1 MASNRRLS
9 KWYSFFW
16 LLVIVG
22 VAIGIG
28 NRAERIDT
36 ILYNYAGKMLGYV
49 PQQRTLYLL
58 HSGQTAPREPDTTS
72 QTIRQDFPRVGAVE
86 VDDAAAADCFAALPL
101 GPQDTAVLLNKLAT
115 QGVKHLAISA
125 PFTWQNPA
133 TIARQMVAMRLG
145 EFDSVALG
153 MRGRTAAEADF
164 TPTVLRSNAIPSDH
178 IEGDTSGLPAANR
191 PVENDLYQTQE
202 AATLSWAPDRLEE
215 ERLTQNP
222 GGGTERS
229 FPLLAR
235 WNGEILPTLPLRLAM
250 QIKGLKPT
258 DVRVRLGKDI
268 RLGSLT
274 LPLDERGRTR
284 LTQASTTIHQLA
296 QVVDGKVP
304 AAKQSPIL
312 LLAQP
317 PSGKAEPERVQQL
330 AATISQLCVSE
341 TVLHHTHPG
350 APGLSLQY
358 SNPASGWLHLS
369 IIAVFVLFAV
379 RVLPF
384 FYAFFRHIIML
395 AALGGI
401 LWLANDMMLRGEW
414 FHLTTA
420 LCTWLTLAVAL
431 RFLRPSEVRSRR
443 RR

>member
-9 KWYSFFW
+9 KWRSFFW

-28 NRAERIDT
+28 NKAEHIDSL
-36 ILYNYAGKMLGYV
+36 LYNYAGKLLGYV
-49 PQQRTLYLL
+49 PQERTLYLL
-58 HSGQTAPREPDTTS
+58 HSGQTAPREQDTTS
-72 QTIRQDFPRVGAVE
+72 QSTQQEFPRVGAVE
-86 VDDAAAADCFAALPL
+86 VDDASAAGCFAALPL
-101 GPQDTAVLLNKLAT
+101 GPQDTAVLLNKLTA
-115 QGVKHLAISA
+115 QGVRHLAVSA
-125 PFTWQNPA
+125 PFTWQNPPA
-133 TIARQMVAMRLG
+133 IARQMVAMRLG
-145 EFDSVALG
+145 AFSSVAVGL
-153 MRGRTAAEADF
+153 RGRTAAEADF
-164 TPTVLRSNAIPSDH
+164 TPTVLRSWAIPSDH

-191 PVENDLYQTQE
+191 AVENDLYQTPE
-202 AATLSWAPDRLEE
+202 AANLGWAPDRLEE

-222 GGGTERS
+222 GHPTDRT

-235 WNGEILPTLPLRLAM
+235 WNGEIFPTLPLRLAM
-250 QIKGLKPT
+250 QIKGLTPA
-258 DVRVRLGKDI
+258 DLRVRIGRDI
-268 RLGSLT
+268 RLGNIT

-284 LTQASTTIHQLA
+284 LTRAEAVVCQLA
-296 QVVDGKVP
+296 DVVDGKVP
-304 AAKQSPIL
+304 TSKQTPIML
-312 LLAQP
+312 MAQP
-317 PSGKAEPERVQQL
+317 AGGKAEPERVKQL

-358 SNPASGWLHLS
+358 RNPASGWLHLS
-369 IIAVFVLFAV
+369 ILAVFALFAV

-384 FYAFFRHIIML
+384 FYAIFRHLIML

-401 LWLANDMMLRGEW
+401 LWLANDMMQQGAW

-420 LCTWLTLAVAL
+420 LCTWLTLAIAL
-431 RFLRPSEVRSRR
+431 RFLHPSEVRSRR